1 MIIFNFAY
9 TMGNYLE
16 DNSYLKRN
24 LVIFNVL

>member
-16 DNSYLKRN
+16 DNSCFGKE
-24 LVIFNVL
+24 IQ